1 MDILEWTAENVVA
14 DIVKTINH
22 VTMSV
27 ECVLVVVR
35 TGILRTI
42 VIAVRNLNNHFSML
56 THTFFFIINVNF
68 VAF

>member
-1 MDILEWTAENVVA
+1 MIVAKNALLDILEWTAENVVA

-42 VIAVRNLNNHFSML
+42 VIALVTPVNMAKTVLC
-56 THTFFFIINVNF
+56 NVL
-68 VAF
+68 